1 LRVVILA
8 INLPQGILTLL
19 FKKGMSKLDF
29 DIKYIG
35 FKIPDKFVV
44 GYGTDYAYRYRNL
57 KEIFVLKN

>member
-1 LRVVILA
+1 
-8 INLPQGILTLL
+8 
-19 FKKGMSKLDF
+19 MSKLDF